1 MFKNFI
7 AKRRAKKLKKYNKW
21 LDVYGI
27 DNMSDEDFL
36 LNRKKLVI
44 ASIRRI
50 VLGLVLFVASVL
62 VLILLWDNIFWSSNR
77 WWF

>member
-1 MFKNFI
+1 MFKTFI
-7 AKRRAKKLKKYNKW
+7 VKRREKKLKKYNKW
-21 LDVYGI
+21 LDVYDI
-27 DNMSDEDFL
+27 DSMPDEDFL

-50 VLGLVLFVASVL
+50 ILGLVLFIASIL

>member
-7 AKRRAKKLKKYNKW
+7 ARRREKKLKKYNKW